1 MKKKNFIPALKYPWL
16 TRFFDPVL
24 SFTMPEKKFRKLLIE
39 QAGIKKDERIL
50 DFGCGTGTLSIM
62 VKKTIPDA
70 TVIGLDVDRKIL
82 QIAKEKVYY
91 QGLNI
96 SLERYN
102 GKQLPYSDSSF
113 DKVVSSLVFHH
124 LDKEQKENSFK
135 EIFRVLKPGGELHIA
150 DWGKAANP
158 LMRLLFYLVQFLDGF
173 KTTSDNV
180 KGLLPSYMQNAG
192 FWNVTRRKKINTVF
206 GTLCLYSATKI
217 FQK

>member
-1 MKKKNFIPALKYPWL
+1 MKKKSFIPALKYSWL

-24 SFTMPEKKFRKLLIE
+24 NFTMPEKKFRKLLIE
-39 QAGIKKDERIL
+39 QAGVKKDERIL

-62 VKKTIPDA
+62 LKEAEPNALVT
-70 TVIGLDVDRKIL
+70 GLDVDEEILEIAGKKIAHKGIDIFL
-82 QIAKEKVYY
+82 VKYS
-91 QGLNI
+91 GTL
-96 SLERYN
+96 
-102 GKQLPYSDSSF
+102 LPYNDSSF

-124 LDKEQKENSFK
+124 LDKEQKENSLK
-135 EIFRVLKPGGELHIA
+135 EIFRILKPGGELHIA

-158 LMRLLFYLVQFLDGF
+158 LMRLLFYLVQLLDGF

-180 KGLLPSYMQNAG
+180 KGLLPSYIQNAG
-192 FWNVTRRKKINTVF
+192 FWNVARRKKINTVF